1 MNIDL
6 LQTIPK
12 IDAHMHIW
20 DVSQRN
26 NLWLTETGKIDFR
39 YGDYQSIRQNYLL
52 NDYQMDFSNHH
63 IIGSIFVETEWRKWQ
78 IKEEINFVKAQNP
91 KQFIKGVVCQGWLD
105 QDFTQ
110 QLPTLLAEPTVKG
123 IRQKPVTIDKNN
135 YQIREAYTGTML
147 DPNFISGLT
156 KLADNN
162 LLFEV
167 QTAWWHLPE
176 LLIIKEKLPTLK
188 VVINHVGMPTF
199 RDTKTI
205 TEWQSALKSI
215 AHLDDVYLKISGFG
229 EKQRWEYARN
239 KIIYET
245 VLDLFP
251 SNKLLFASN
260 FPVDKVVVNPDTL
273 MAGFYQAF
281 AHLNESD
288 VYNIFYNNAINLY
301 NLDGESL

>member
-1 MNIDL
+1 MNINA

-20 DVSQRN
+20 DVSHAN
-26 NLWLTETGKIDFR
+26 NPWLTEAGKIDFR

-52 NDYQMDFSNHH
+52 NDYQSDFFNHH
-63 IIGSIFVETEWRKWQ
+63 ITGSIFVETEWTKWQ
-78 IKEEINFVKAQNP
+78 IAEEINFVKTHNSS
-91 KQFIKGVVCQGWLD
+91 QFIKGIICQGWLD

-110 QLPTLLAEPTVKG
+110 QLPMLLAEPTVKG
-123 IRQKPVTIDKNN
+123 IRQKPVIIDKNN
-135 YQIREAYTGTML
+135 YQIREAYIGTML

-188 VVINHVGMPTF
+188 VVINHVGMPIF

-215 AHLDDVYLKISGFG
+215 THLDDVYLKISGFG
-229 EKQRWEYARN
+229 EKQCWEYQRN
-239 KIIYET
+239 KVIYET

-260 FPVDKVVVNPDTL
+260 FPVDKVVVNPATL

-288 VYNIFYNNAINLY
+288 IYNIFYNNAINLY
-301 NLDGESL
+301 NLDGESR